1 MSDLLSA
8 SSLLLAIAAI
18 LFSLWYSEISKALD
32 VLPAKFKEDNVS
44 NYRLVK
50 NVLYGKALP
59 VAVMAALIALI
70 FLPDAI
76 RITIES
82 FVSLSS
88 ADTRDTYSYDAVRTA
103 YCFVSILS
111 IILAFYMVG
120 LTAGLCSLCKKLK

>member
-32 VLPAKFKEDNVS
+32 VMPAKFKEDNAG

-50 NVLYGKALP
+50 DVLYGKALP
-59 VAVMAALIALI
+59 VAAMAVFIALI

-76 RITIES
+76 KITIES
-82 FVSLSS
+82 FVLFCASS
-88 ADTRDTYSYDAVRTA
+88 TRATYAYDAVRTA
-103 YCFVSILS
+103 YCFVSVLS
-111 IILAFYMVG
+111 IILAFYMIG
-120 LTAGLCSLCKKLK
+120 LTVRLCGLCKKLK